1 MLQKTP
7 AHMQFTDTKTGSF
20 SGSCSTFLSER
31 VNSHTTSRA
40 SFVAVAK
47 PAWSSTLTS
56 VHLCMMRPSTSS
68 SFLLWRRRCASFSHS
83 FFFFFMNWM
92 NDRSNWTHQITD
104 SLPGCCSDH
113 KAPHSQTSEF
123 CHSGLLWEG
132 FYAQQLHWEKK
143 ELSDWL
149 GEQSGG
155 CSG

>member
-1 MLQKTP
+1 
-7 AHMQFTDTKTGSF
+7 MQFTDTKTGSF

-83 FFFFFMNWM
+83 FFFFLWIEWMTDQTELTRSLILFQVVVLTTRLLTVKPQSSATQVSFGRDFMPSSCIEKR
-92 NDRSNWTHQITD
+92 RSSLIGWESSLEDVQVSSTHANT
-104 SLPGCCSDH
+104 
-113 KAPHSQTSEF
+113 
-123 CHSGLLWEG
+123 
-132 FYAQQLHWEKK
+132 
-143 ELSDWL
+143 
-149 GEQSGG
+149 
-155 CSG
+155 